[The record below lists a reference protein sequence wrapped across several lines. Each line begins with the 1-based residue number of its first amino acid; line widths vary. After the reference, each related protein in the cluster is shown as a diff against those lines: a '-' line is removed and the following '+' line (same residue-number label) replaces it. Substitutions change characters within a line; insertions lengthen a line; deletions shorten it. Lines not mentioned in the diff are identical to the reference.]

1 MTTSADL
8 DPAIKSALNHL
19 HSTQLSSASDI
30 RLILDSIIKKQL
42 GFSSML
48 VNRLSKKQLAEE
60 ESAPGVMV
68 SLPEPLEILD
78 SPPPPEEPIDDP
90 ENDVLQID
98 EQEPEETEDIEMNDE
113 DFNDLNCIICG
124 SIMYSATNR
133 LMECAECHSLVH
145 QQCHSPNID
154 DDLFQEPWICSN
166 CNEKTKTPIANIDEP
181 AFPAT
186 KSSSSSSAP
195 SSASSSPYHKSA
207 EVPPSKTTSSKS
219 SSSSSSLKEDSKAG
233 TKLISSSHSS
243 SRSQKTHSSSSG
255 KKHKSGSSSSKS
267 SSSKDHDRKS
277 KKSK

>member
-30 RLILDSIIKKQL
+30 RVILDSIIKKQH
-42 GFSSML
+42 GFSKCL
-48 VNRLSKKQLAEE
+48 INRLSKKQLAEE
-60 ESAPGVMV
+60 ESAPGVMA

-78 SPPPPEEPIDDP
+78 SPPPPEETET
-90 ENDVLQID
+90 ENEVLQID
-98 EQEPEETEDIEMNDE
+98 TTDPDEAEDIEMNDE

-133 LMECAECHSLVH
+133 LHECTECHSLYH
-145 QQCHSPNID
+145 QQCHSPNIE
-154 DDLFQEPWICSN
+154 DDLFQDIWICSN
-166 CNEKTKTPIANIDEP
+166 CKDKAKTPIPNVGDS
-181 AFPAT
+181 AFPTT
-186 KSSSSSSAP
+186 KSSSSSSA

-243 SRSQKTHSSSSG
+243 SRSEKTHSSSSG